1 MDRMEQEEDV
11 VPSPMKPS
19 SLEALE
25 EELKKAR
32 GVYDRQVK
40 DVNFWSDKVKQAI
53 ISGDEKNK
61 EEFKEREKSAKDDR
75 AIALKRVEE
84 LEQQIK
90 EEKDRDFQESL
101 AKLNLKT
108 EEEKTKQVS
117 FDFQKSALLV
127 KFINDGEKQMH
138 R

>member
-1 MDRMEQEEDV
+1 MDRMEQEEEDV

-32 GVYDRQVK
+32 GDYH
-40 DVNFWSDKVKQAI
+40 FWVDKVKFWSNKVEQAVFG
-53 ISGDEKNK
+53 S
-61 EEFKEREKSAKDDR
+61 EEQKFALQRESSAKDDR
-75 AIALKRVEE
+75 AIALKRVED
-84 LEQQIK
+84 LEQQIQK
-90 EEKDRDFQESL
+90 EKDRDFQESL